1 MERTPSTPQGPRVS
15 RTSTGLPS
23 NSPLAELAIPQ
34 PPLLSFP
41 SATSQAGRVQS
52 LAHNPCLSP
61 TRCAIHLPFSAA
73 HLHHQ
78 CLLPQHPIHHIRT
91 APCVSPGCLFSPSPQ
106 PLPHSRHPS
115 SLCRALHRPPSHL
128 SVSHFT
134 GFQSAVHYGQG
145 NHAQRRVSSG
155 HSPPVSPSVL
165 STGSHPSRSPRLYCL
180 MSCLP

>member
-15 RTSTGLPS
+15 RASTGLPS

-41 SATSQAGRVQS
+41 TATSEAGRVQS

-61 TRCAIHLPFSAA
+61 TRCAIHLLFSAI

-91 APCVSPGCLFSPSPQ
+91 APCVSPGCRFL
-106 PLPHSRHPS
+106 HPCS
-115 SLCRALHRPPSHL
+115 HCSTLGTHPSLCRSLHQPPSHL

-134 GFQSAVHYGQG
+134 GFQSPVHYGQG
-145 NHAQRRVSSG
+145 NHAQRRVSSC
-155 HSPPVSPSVL
+155 HSPPVSPVL
-165 STGSHPSRSPRLYCL
+165 STGSHPSRSPRLYRL
-180 MSCLP
+180 MPCLP